1 MLKPTHLVQVT
12 TTAPFFMM
20 IFLADR
26 LLGDGVDWG
35 GVVTLLLS
43 LLELLV
49 SFPLALFE
57 DFFLCLIFS
66 GITSFLGRFAFIS
79 TWCFVRFFPVL
90 SLLWSLSGVSSTMV
104 RHGEDSADAVS
115 VLVERLER

>member
-43 LLELLV
+43 LLELPV
-49 SFPLALFE
+49 PFPLGLFE
-57 DFFLCLIFS
+57 DLFLCMLLS
-66 GITSFLGRFAFIS
+66 GITFLARFALVS
-79 TWCFVRFFPVL
+79 TWCLVRFFPVL
-90 SLLWSLSGVSSTMV
+90 PLLWSLSGVSSMMV
-104 RHGEDSADAVS
+104 RQGEDSADAVS

>member
-1 MLKPTHLVQVT
+1 
-12 TTAPFFMM
+12 M

-35 GVVTLLLS
+35 GVITSLLS
-43 LLELLV
+43 LLELPV
-49 SFPLALFE
+49 PFPLGLFE
-57 DFFLCLIFS
+57 DFFLCMLLS
-66 GITSFLGRFAFIS
+66 GITSLLARFALVS

-90 SLLWSLSGVSSTMV
+90 PLLWSLSGVASMMV